1 MRRLI
6 LSHFYLDWP
15 CCLFFVRRR
24 RAQISN
30 MPEDLRAR
38 LADINA
44 TWGKEIE

>member
-6 LSHFYLDWP
+6 AFLLALALLP
-15 CCLFFVRRR
+15 FFVRRR